1 MKLIKRKTLALFM
14 GFSLC
19 LAAQGATSANVAGHY
34 VLENAHEMDSEL
46 VLKPDG
52 QFEYMLAYGAA
63 DYTATGKWRV
73 VGDTVVLDSKL
84 TAAPAF
90 KLLRS
95 SDLRSP
101 DVRVWVKG
109 ANGSPVAN
117 LDVALATAAR
127 EITARTDRDGMALF
141 PGASQPKSV
150 VIRVAVYNKDSGVVA
165 LNPAHTDFTF
175 EINGDAIATV
185 PFHGEAL
192 KIKDGTLEMLYWDKT
207 KPMVYRKQK

>member
-1 MKLIKRKTLALFM
+1 MKIFALVLSF
-14 GFSLC
+14 FLSI
-19 LAAQGATSANVAGHY
+19 AAAGATPATVAGHY
-34 VLENAHEMDSEL
+34 VLEDAHEMGSEL

-63 DYTATGKWRV
+63 DFTAVGKWRV
-73 VGDTVVLDSKL
+73 VGDTVVLDSRIPS
-84 TAAPAF
+84 APAF

-117 LDVALATAAR
+117 LDVVLTTASG
-127 EITARTDRDGMALF
+127 EMNARTDRDGMALF
-141 PGASQPKSV
+141 PAASQPKSV
-150 VIRVAVYNKDSGVVA
+150 VIRVDVYNKDSGPVT

-175 EINGDAIATV
+175 EINAEAITTV

-192 KIKDGTLEMLYWDKT
+192 KIKDDTLEMLYWDKT
-207 KPMVYRKQK
+207 KPMVYRRQK